1 MSDAAPGIERGTW
14 GTCEQR
20 SMMRKMDSP
29 ELRRCVRNRCS
40 CWIGCRWIACVAL
53 LHAAAG
59 IAAAADVTFNI
70 TYLGESNPIP
80 PVAPSNFSYADIWAE
95 NGFAYV
101 GSDRT
106 GQGVAIFSISNP
118 ANPIHL
124 TTYPGSE
131 MEDVEVWDGIGYFG
145 SDVNAST
152 GRQGVDIVDLSIP
165 FDPIRISRVDSTI
178 GAHNKVH
185 TLSVYNGF
193 MYTSDNETDVIKIT
207 NVSDPA
213 HPVLAKSL
221 DLGAPSGVASHE
233 VYVRNDRMYVASKR
247 NDTTGLSCCGWTH
260 IYDVANPAN
269 PVLLKAF
276 LSGPRSHTALPSDD
290 GKLLVVA
297 EERPDGDVHIYDIS
311 MINEP
316 NDPDDP
322 IKLST
327 FDKTSV
333 GIDAHSPHHPH
344 LHGNLLFL
352 TWYEAG
358 LQVFNIADPSNPV
371 HVGAFDTWPGTS
383 TNFNGNW
390 GVDLSLGLKNVF
402 LSDRKRGIIAVDA
415 SGVLLPGDYNQDMVV
430 DQEDYL
436 VWQESLGTSSSGL
449 HIAAFADGNYDGIVD
464 AADYTIWRDNL
475 GRTWDTS
482 PGAAAMALYAAVPE
496 PAAGTLLALASLLV
510 AARRV
515 RLRTDSRE

>member
-1 MSDAAPGIERGTW
+1 
-14 GTCEQR
+14 
-20 SMMRKMDSP
+20 MDFV
-29 ELRRCVRNRCS
+29 ELHRCIR
-40 CWIGCRWIACVAL
+40 
-53 LHAAAG
+53 G
-59 IAAAADVTFNI
+59 IAVRLALGFLATHSAGGLALAADLTFNI
-70 TYLGESNPIP
+70 TYLGEANPIP
-80 PVAPSNFSYADIWAE
+80 PVAPSTFSYADVWAE

-118 ANPIHL
+118 QNPIHL
-124 TTYPGSE
+124 ATYPGSE
-131 MEDVEVWDGIGYFG
+131 MEDVEVWDGIGYFS
-145 SDVNAST
+145 SDVNSTT

-165 FDPIRISRVDSTI
+165 FDPLRLSRVDSSI
-178 GAHNKVH
+178 GAHDKVH
-185 TLSVYNGF
+185 TLSVYDGYL
-193 MYTSDNETDVIKIT
+193 YTSDNESDVIKIV

-213 HPVLAKSL
+213 EPVLAKSL

-233 VYVRNDRMYVASKR
+233 VYVRNDRLYVASK
-247 NDTTGLSCCGWTH
+247 NNSSNTCCGWTH

-276 LSGPRSHTALPSDD
+276 LSGPRSHTSLPSADD
-290 GKLLVVA
+290 NLLVVA
-297 EERPDGDVHIYDIS
+297 EERQNGEVHIYDIS
-311 MINEP
+311 MIDQP
-316 NDPDDP
+316 NDPDAP

-327 FDKTSV
+327 LNRTNV

-358 LQVFNIADPSNPV
+358 LQVFNIADPANPV

-383 TNFNGNW
+383 TNYNGNW

-430 DQEDYL
+430 DDADFL
-436 VWQESLGTSSSGL
+436 VWQTSLGTNTSGL
-449 HIAAFADGNYDGIVD
+449 HIAAFADGNYDGVVD
-464 AADYTIWRDNL
+464 AADYTIWRDNVGL
-475 GRTWDTS
+475 TWDTS
-482 PGAAAMALYAAVPE
+482 PGAAAMALYASVPE
-496 PAAGTLLALASLLV
+496 PTAGTLLALASLLV
-510 AARRV
+510 AARRG
-515 RLRTDSRE
+515 RLRTGSRG

>member
-1 MSDAAPGIERGTW
+1 MGITP
-14 GTCEQR
+14 
-20 SMMRKMDSP
+20 SP
-29 ELRRCVRNRCS
+29 TR
-40 CWIGCRWIACVAL
+40 
-53 LHAAAG
+53 
-59 IAAAADVTFNI
+59 AADVTFNI
-70 TYLGESNPIP
+70 TLLGQSNPIP
-80 PVAPSNFSYADIWAE
+80 PVAPSTFSYADVWAE

-101 GSDRT
+101 GSDRP

-124 TTYPGSE
+124 TTYSGSE
-131 MEDVEVWDGIGYFG
+131 MEDVEVWDGIGYFA

-152 GRQGVDIVDLSIP
+152 GRTGVDIVDLSIP
-165 FDPIRISRVDSTI
+165 FDPIRIKRVDSTI

-185 TLSVYNGF
+185 TLSVYNGY

-207 NVSDPA
+207 DVSNPA
-213 HPVLAKSL
+213 APVLAKSL

-233 VYVRNDRMYVASKR
+233 VYVRNDRMYVASK
-247 NDTTGLSCCGWTH
+247 NNSSTTCCGWTH
-260 IYDVANPAN
+260 IYNVANPAN

-290 GKLLVVA
+290 DNLLVVA

-358 LQVFNIADPSNPV
+358 LQVFNIADPANPV
-371 HVGAFDTWPGTS
+371 HVGAFDTWPGS
-383 TNFNGNW
+383 TPSNYNGNW
-390 GVDLSLGLKNVF
+390 GVDLSLGLKNVY
-402 LSDRKRGIIAVDA
+402 LSDRSRGLIAVDA
-415 SGVLLPGDYNQDMVV
+415 SGVVIPGDYNQDMIV
-430 DQEDYL
+430 DQDDYQ
-436 VWQESLGTSSSGL
+436 VWRESLGTDSSGL
-449 HIAAFADGNYDGIVD
+449 HIAAFADGNYDGIVN
-464 AADYTIWRDNL
+464 AADYTVWRDHL
-475 GRTWDTS
+475 GQTGPWNA
-482 PGAAAMALYAAVPE
+482 PGGASLNGGYTITRYAVPE
-496 PAAGTLLALASLLV
+496 PTALLLAVFAVTIAAALV
-510 AARRV
+510 RPQS
-515 RLRTDSRE
+515 LRTGSRG